1 MDNTNLLNLD
11 DLKDVFAELEKIEEK
26 PVEQDEEEKAS
37 QRRYE
42 EIIRKHKHDNE

>member
-26 PVEQDEEEKAS
+26 PVELDEEEKAS